1 MRDDGLMYCS
11 AKPDEEGR
19 MDLNNGFTSFHLTP
33 IHFCDTMS
41 LCTWCSS
48 RIKKRPQL
56 FFDKNKLA
64 IAVGPVGH
72 KHTAAKYSCHS
83 SQLIWKHWYCL
94 SPLKLFPSSHAVS
107 ALHAA
112 HSSDCRMIIL
122 KKKKRKIKPLQQ
134 GKIIAMHVELK
145 LPLFQSSLF
154 WVLLTDS
161 WPKMGHFFAEVEVTN
176 YLLVLL

>member
-1 MRDDGLMYCS
+1 MGDDGLMYCS

-33 IHFCDTMS
+33 IHFCGTMS

-72 KHTAAKYSCHS
+72 THTATKYSCHS
-83 SQLIWKHWYCL
+83 SQLWRKKEKNIDI
-94 SPLKLFPSSHAVS
+94 VS
-107 ALHAA
+107 LH
-112 HSSDCRMIIL
+112 
-122 KKKKRKIKPLQQ
+122 
-134 GKIIAMHVELK
+134 
-145 LPLFQSSLF
+145 
-154 WVLLTDS
+154 
-161 WPKMGHFFAEVEVTN
+161 
-176 YLLVLL
+176 